1 MNEYQRSILTIVR
14 SIPQGKVMSYGQVAA
29 YIGRPKEA
37 REVGWAM
44 QKIEADFPW
53 WRVLNNVGL
62 ISIKDN
68 PDADAAM
75 QRQLL
80 EKEGIIVDNNLKLDM
95 DIYRFY
101 LDETALK
108 NLYLDPMQIESILLK
123 YQPQNADKS
132 VQLSLF

>member
-14 SIPQGKVMSYGQVAA
+14 GIPQGKVMSYGQVAA

-37 REVGWAM
+37 REVGWTM

-53 WRVLNNVGL
+53 WRVLNNAGL

-75 QRQLL
+75 QKQLL
-80 EKEGIIVDNNLKLDM
+80 ENEGIVVDNDFKLD
-95 DIYRFY
+95 IGTYRFC

-108 NLYLDPMQIESILLK
+108 NLHLDPAQIENILLK
-123 YQPQNADKS
+123 YKPLNADKN

>member
-1 MNEYQRSILTIVR
+1 MNEYQQSILTIVR
-14 SIPQGKVMSYGQVAA
+14 GIPQGKVMSYGQVAA

-37 REVGWAM
+37 REVGWTM

-53 WRVLNNVGL
+53 WRVLNNAGL

-80 EKEGIIVDNNLKLDM
+80 EKEGIVVDDTFKLDM
-95 DIYRFY
+95 GTYRFY
-101 LDETALK
+101 LDEAALK
-108 NLYLDPMQIESILLK
+108 NLHLDPTQIESILLK
-123 YQPQNADKS
+123 YQPPNADKNI
-132 VQLSLF
+132 QLSLF

>member
-108 NLYLDPMQIESILLK
+108 NLHLDPMQIESILLK

-132 VQLSLF
+132 VQLTLF